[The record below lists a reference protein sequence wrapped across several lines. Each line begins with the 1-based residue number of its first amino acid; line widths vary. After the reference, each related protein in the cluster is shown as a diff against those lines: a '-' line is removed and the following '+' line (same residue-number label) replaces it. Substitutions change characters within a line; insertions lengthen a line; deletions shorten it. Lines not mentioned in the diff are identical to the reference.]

1 MGHRKFTLPLP
12 WARYSKQLARLIQE
26 PRHVG
31 FFTSDDA
38 AQKAMRLVT
47 ARLGSFDEGHY
58 LQLYLLV
65 DESDGVIADAKFQM
79 FGPSVL
85 IGALEAAC
93 SLLVRKTLSQA
104 GRLTADSVDKHVQD
118 KPHLPAFPE
127 ETFVYLNWVIDV
139 IQEALETCSDLHTE
153 DRPTPV
159 SADVGPSQTYPG
171 WELLSKQEQIAV
183 IEQVIASDI
192 RPYIELDAGG
202 VQIIDLVSGKEL
214 LIAYQGACTS
224 CYSATGATLNAI
236 QGILQVKVSPDLV
249 VIPDASF
256 LNQ

>member
-1 MGHRKFTLPLP
+1 MSHRKFTLPLP
-12 WARYSKQLARLIQE
+12 WARYSKPLAQSILE

-31 FFTSDDA
+31 FFSKEDA
-38 AQKAMRLVT
+38 DQKRMRLAT
-47 ARLGSFDEGHY
+47 AHMGSFAEGHY
-58 LQLYLLV
+58 IRIYLLI

-85 IGALEAAC
+85 IGACERVC

-104 GRLTADSVDKHVQD
+104 RRITADAIDQQARD
-118 KPHLPAFPE
+118 KPHLPAFPK
-127 ETFVYLNWVIDV
+127 ETYVYLNGVIDV
-139 IQEALETCSDLHTE
+139 IQDALDTCIDLETGG
-153 DRPTPV
+153 RPSPV
-159 SADVGPSQTYPG
+159 HAEEGPAQTYPG
-171 WELLSKQEQIAV
+171 WDLLNKEEKIHV

-202 VQIIDLVSGKEL
+202 IQILDLVSDTDL

-236 QGILQVKVSPDLV
+236 QGILQAKVSPDLV

-256 LNQ
+256 LNP